1 MASIFW
7 DSQSVIMVDYLV
19 KGHMINGATMQK
31 NLDNQEIVK
40 KRRRSW
46 LKVFDQL
53 LQENAP
59 ANTTSQVAMA
69 AATKCSLKVLPHIP
83 NSQDLVPPDFY
94 LFPNL
99 KSNLRHRNF
108 GNNEGTIDAVDEYLG
123 DQEESFCFEGIRKLE
138 QHLRKCIEARL
149 DYIEK

>member
-1 MASIFW
+1 
-7 DSQSVIMVDYLV
+7 
-19 KGHMINGATMQK
+19 
-31 NLDNQEIVK
+31 
-40 KRRRSW
+40 
-46 LKVFDQL
+46 
-53 LQENAP
+53 
-59 ANTTSQVAMA
+59 MA

-83 NSQDLVPPDFY
+83 YSLDLVPPDFY

-123 DQEESFCFEGIRKLE
+123 DQEESFYFEGICKLE